1 MDHPPDPL
9 PQHTLAAGGG
19 EDSLA
24 RWRLLGDR
32 WRLTGN
38 LFTWHHDW
46 LNLAIY
52 LFNYIYFFIHFVV
65 LGQRRCRPALLPI
78 LLIWF
83 KPVAPTWS
91 VQSKGSGLSS
101 TSRGAPIRTNPH
113 RCPHTEFNHGQV
125 FALRPTL
132 PLLTPAESLEGE
144 SPHWWTCD
152 NPASPP
158 PSASPGPFHP
168 FRGRNNRLGSPACV
182 AHRGSPCSQGE
193 SLCNSR
199 RLFIFNENSGALFGE
214 SPGSLPPP
222 PSLFLIRANF

>member
-1 MDHPPDPL
+1 MDPPR
-9 PQHTLAAGGG
+9 HTLAAGGG

-52 LFNYIYFFIHFVV
+52 LLNYIYFFIHFVV

-91 VQSKGSGLSS
+91 VQSKGSDLSS

-113 RCPHTEFNHGQV
+113 RCPHWIQPRSSLRFEAH
-125 FALRPTL
+125 FAPADTSRVTWGRVPALVNLRQPRT
-132 PLLTPAESLEGE
+132 
-144 SPHWWTCD
+144 
-152 NPASPP
+152 P

-214 SPGSLPPP
+214 SPGSPHPPTP
-222 PSLFLIRANF
+222 LSLVRANF